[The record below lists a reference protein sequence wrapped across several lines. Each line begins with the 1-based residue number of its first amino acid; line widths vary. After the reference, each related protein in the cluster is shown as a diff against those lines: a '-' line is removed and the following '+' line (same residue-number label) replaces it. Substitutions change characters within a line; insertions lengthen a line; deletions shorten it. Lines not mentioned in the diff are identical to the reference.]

1 MKKRLITLLPCLALL
16 ASGCSSGGGDN
27 TVTINIWEDESN
39 KEMVQHLAEEF
50 VTEYRQHYDSESAP
64 KIEIVVTSQSE
75 QSAMEE
81 MTRGISESGN
91 GPDIAA
97 VTHDTIVSGY
107 HGKILAPASHADG
120 LKYRMSEDALNAVTV
135 EDQVYGYPITAE
147 STTIMYDSSKVS
159 ADELAS
165 FDALLA
171 SGKKLSWNLTGDNGG
186 YYTFGLL
193 NDATLFGE
201 DGKDAKDVKLA
212 TDQSTQNVLDFFT
225 KYKDC
230 FIDETPE
237 DAVASVTSGRTVGV
251 VSAPYILTSMKK
263 AVSSLKLAKLPAMGE
278 QELRPFS
285 GYKAYVVSKYSKN
298 GAIAQELCNYLT
310 SADANLYR
318 LKKAGYLPAL
328 DLSNSEYSELVEEI
342 QGSDESKAF
351 ASSLEESIVMPNIS
365 EMSNFWKP
373 MNNAMTK
380 FKNNSAS
387 LTLASV
393 KADLVAVENTLLGK

>member
-1 MKKRLITLLPCLALL
+1 MKKRLLTLLPCLAIL
-16 ASGCSSGGGDN
+16 ASGCSGGGGDE
-27 TVTINIWEDESN
+27 TVTINIWEDETN
-39 KEMVQHLAEEF
+39 KEIVQKLADDF
-50 VTEYRQHYDSESAP
+50 VTEYRQHYDGAP
-64 KIEIVVTSQSE
+64 KIEVVITSQSE

-97 VTHDTIVSGY
+97 VTHDTIISGY

-120 LKYRMSEDALNAVTV
+120 LKYRMSEDAINAVTI
-135 EDQVYGYPITAE
+135 EDEVYGYPITAE
-147 STTIMYDSSKVS
+147 STTIMYDSSKVT
-159 ADELAS
+159 AEELAS

-193 NDATLFGE
+193 NDAVLFGK
-201 DGKDAKDVKLA
+201 DGKKADEVSLA
-212 TDQSTQNVLDFFT
+212 TDQSTQNVLDFFS
-225 KYKDC
+225 KYGSC

-237 DAVASVTSGRTVGV
+237 DAVASVSAGRTVGV
-251 VSAPYILTSMKK
+251 VSSPYILSSMKK
-263 AVSSLKLAKLPAMGE
+263 AVSSLKLTKLPEINGGD
-278 QELRPFS
+278 LRPFS
-285 GYKAYVVSKYSKN
+285 GYKAYVVSRYSKN

-310 SADANLYR
+310 SQDSNLYR

-328 DLSNSEYSELVEEI
+328 DLAKADKEIREEI
-342 QGSDESKAF
+342 LDSEQSTAF
-351 ASSLEESIVMPNIS
+351 TVSLMNSIVMPNIS

-380 FKNNSAS
+380 FKNNASS
-387 LTLASV
+387 LTFDSV
-393 KADLVAVENTLLGK
+393 KADLKAVENTLLGK